1 MRPGAHPASSSC
13 SAGLPQANPATGQH
27 GGRLRAASPA
37 WSPDSETHWDC
48 LPVALKKEVPVEDC
62 FVPAAVTDIPLPSRW
77 AIRSGVT
84 SVPSTTFW
92 LLPASGG
99 GAVMLL
105 QGTLGLCYLIYSRV
119 PSPARLLCLRPAVD
133 SGPVCP
139 GCTSAQP
146 SPSPSPRGTAG
157 RGRRP
162 CLFLGLCGGRGV
174 TG

>member
-1 MRPGAHPASSSC
+1 
-13 SAGLPQANPATGQH
+13 
-27 GGRLRAASPA
+27 
-37 WSPDSETHWDC
+37 
-48 LPVALKKEVPVEDC
+48 
-62 FVPAAVTDIPLPSRW
+62 
-77 AIRSGVT
+77 
-84 SVPSTTFW
+84 
-92 LLPASGG
+92 
-99 GAVMLL
+99 MLL

-146 SPSPSPRGTAG
+146 SPSPRGTAG

-162 CLFLGLCGGRGV
+162 CSSSWASAGGGGV